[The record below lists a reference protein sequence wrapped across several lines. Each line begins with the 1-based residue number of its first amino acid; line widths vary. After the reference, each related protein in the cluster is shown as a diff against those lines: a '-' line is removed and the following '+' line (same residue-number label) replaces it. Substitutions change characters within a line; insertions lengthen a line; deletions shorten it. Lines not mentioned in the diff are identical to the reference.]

1 MDKVR
6 KQSAKTQDGKSESK
20 LKRLLVSMWHHRFYY
35 LILLPLIAWY
45 IIMCYVP
52 MYGLQL
58 AFKDYKFNLGI
69 TGSPWNNFA
78 HFNMLW
84 KDVEF
89 WRAFRNT
96 LIISLGKLVFHF
108 PLPIILAIVMN
119 ELSNG
124 KIARVFQ

>member
-6 KQSAKTQDGKSESK
+6 KQSVQTQDGKSESK

-35 LILLPLIAWY
+35 LILFPLIAWY

-69 TGSPWNNFA
+69 TGSPWNDFA
-78 HFNMLW
+78 HFNML
-84 KDVEF
+84 
-89 WRAFRNT
+89 
-96 LIISLGKLVFHF
+96 
-108 PLPIILAIVMN
+108 
-119 ELSNG
+119 
-124 KIARVFQ
+124 